1 MRTSTIAW
9 PSGNQPRLLATRAA
23 QVLASLAICWLAS
36 SAPLRAQ
43 QHPPAAFQPS
53 EYPSWPAATTSSD
66 VRPLPPLHVVPDQPA
81 FTPTFPAPQ
90 QPLPW
95 PSSAP
100 TEMAPGHFG
109 QQSWL
114 NAPPSVDTSPFRP
127 TAFFDPNI
135 EVTVPSVADPPLET
149 PLVFP
154 EQEYE
159 PILPPPASRSVGPYQ
174 QSLFTT
180 TYVGGS
186 ELGLTTFDMRSV
198 FAFPLPNEDSPLILT
213 PGYGWTLVDGP
224 NYTDL
229 PSQLHEAYLDVRYV
243 KRFTPAFL
251 IDLGVTPG
259 LYSDFEGSHRDAF
272 RLGARGVVAM
282 TYSPTVQIVAGVA
295 YLDRDDVE
303 FLPLGGIVW
312 TPSDDVRLE
321 LVSPR
326 PRFMRRLWKEGYR
339 EAWWYV
345 AGELGGGSWAIA
357 RRCGCSDVVNYYDA
371 RAVLGFELKNEQ
383 GLGALLE
390 AGYVFNRNLEYLSGG
405 PSFEP
410 DDTFVIRAG
419 LTF

>member
-1 MRTSTIAW
+1 M
-9 PSGNQPRLLATRAA
+9 
-23 QVLASLAICWLAS
+23 
-36 SAPLRAQ
+36 
-43 QHPPAAFQPS
+43 
-53 EYPSWPAATTSSD
+53 
-66 VRPLPPLHVVPDQPA
+66 
-81 FTPTFPAPQ
+81 
-90 QPLPW
+90 
-95 PSSAP
+95 
-100 TEMAPGHFG
+100 
-109 QQSWL
+109 
-114 NAPPSVDTSPFRP
+114 
-127 TAFFDPNI
+127 
-135 EVTVPSVADPPLET
+135 PSVADPPLET